1 MKRFLL
7 LAAGVFV
14 IGMTFPLTAYSAK
27 TEDAVLTD
35 AVEEDDT
42 VVMEEGDNEE
52 TGKESE
58 ETSQEEPETETTVIP
73 VPTETPQEEKTEDE
87 EVELLPEKPEAIV
100 EQEKVIAKESKE
112 ELDHSETPA
121 AVGSSR
127 MADGWIQKNGN
138 TYFYKNGSKLTG
150 WQNINGQVFY
160 FLKTG
165 DANRKGRMLTGFQSI
180 NGKPYYFKK
189 TGDYGTKGKMLT
201 GMQNVGSKTYLFR
214 STGSYG
220 EKGEMLTGFQNYN
233 GKTYYLKKTGDTGIK
248 GMMLT
253 GFQNIG
259 SKTYYFKKTGARGIK
274 GAMLTGFQNIGSK
287 TFFFKRTGAVGT
299 KGMMLTGW
307 QNIDSKR
314 YYFKKTGERGVKGY
328 MFKGVCN
335 VSGEIYQFASDGHLV
350 GEFTLAK
357 PSISAW
363 KKTGD
368 SDWNPTG
375 GDGVEYT
382 VSWGK
387 VSGATGYQ
395 ICFSSRDIDEEMS
408 GKAWHV
414 DYITT
419 KKLSYKVQFS
429 DYPTHIK
436 AKVRAYRKEGNTTIY
451 SSWSS
456 EVSKKCEWP
465 EETSDPIDTFIN
477 SIKGNYY
484 AVLPV
489 GQDKEN
495 VIIVTSDPTKGGSKV
510 TSSVFTPTTRGYD
523 INLYTV
529 DGNKV
534 SWIGEKEGRISNGP
548 WFIYKDKIA
557 VYDAREGY
565 HYLEISRDGYKDV
578 HVKTLPKDLQS
589 KSQTITLKRA

>member
-1 MKRFLL
+1 MVRKKWRVL
-7 LAAGVFV
+7 LAGLGLSLIMTTGVW
-14 IGMTFPLTAYSAK
+14 AA
-27 TEDAVLTD
+27 
-35 AVEEDDT
+35 
-42 VVMEEGDNEE
+42 
-52 TGKESE
+52 
-58 ETSQEEPETETTVIP
+58 
-73 VPTETPQEEKTEDE
+73 
-87 EVELLPEKPEAIV
+87 
-100 EQEKVIAKESKE
+100 
-112 ELDHSETPA
+112 SETPEENKNIVQENVTDPTVQDDTLATTPEPTESPEEGAPEETEEQTGEEIPEVSVTPEVSAEPTAEPSTTPTATPAPTPEVPEATEPGWQETEQGIRYFEADA
-121 AVGSSR
+121 AGTLKEV
-127 MADGWIQKNGN
+127 
-138 TYFYKNGSKLTG
+138 TG
-150 WQNINGQVFY
+150 WQDI
-160 FLKTG
+160 
-165 DANRKGRMLTGFQSI
+165 D
-180 NGKPYYFKK
+180 
-189 TGDYGTKGKMLT
+189 
-201 GMQNVGSKTYLFR
+201 
-214 STGSYG
+214 
-220 EKGEMLTGFQNYN
+220 
-233 GKTYYLKKTGDTGIK
+233 GKTYYFDEEGYLQTGWKQMTKYAFYFEEEGALGEKGAMALGWKDIDGKT
-248 GMMLT
+248 
-253 GFQNIG
+253 F
-259 SKTYYFKKTGARGIK
+259 YFKKTGAYEIK
-274 GAMLTGFQNIGSK
+274 GALLTGIQNVGTKTYYFAKDGDLGTKGQMLTGWQDIDGK
-287 TFFFKRTGAVGT
+287 TYFLKRTGERGV